1 MSFKNLAVLTCS
13 ALVISSSAFAS
24 QYNFEGLTGTNQN
37 CTVSFDINNDN
48 SLVNLKI
55 SGAGLR
61 ETLIGL
67 PESVQFTTTPKEFED
82 HGGTESYSTAYD
94 QNLYAD
100 IVFNMGKNENGT
112 TIAKA
117 KTQLLKEKNKMIL
130 EGQSIADLES
140 IYVFKSYGYLKIQIK
155 FLCKNLRSVN

>member
-1 MSFKNLAVLTCS
+1 MSLKNLLVLTCS

-24 QYNFEGLTGTNQN
+24 QYNFEGLTGRNQN

-55 SGAGLR
+55 SGEGLR

-67 PESVQFTTTPKEFED
+67 PESVKFTTTPEEFE
-82 HGGTESYSTAYD
+82 HFGGTASNSIAYD

-112 TIAKA
+112 TTAKA

-130 EGQSIADLES
+130 LGQSIADLES
-140 IYVFKSYGYLKIQIK
+140 MYVFKSYGYLKTQIK
-155 FLCKNLRSVN
+155 FLCEDLKAVK